1 MMKETLASKFGDE
14 VRQLATAMDVLDPA
28 LIKKTIHTTHAQA
41 AIDSLEPNPVLGTA
55 APPIDASELTLDRK
69 TRTRLAQLRS
79 GHSSMLK
86 SYMARI
92 NPDEHQDLCPDCQ
105 GSQHNTVHL
114 FNCPARSTT
123 LSPLSLWTLP
133 TEAANFLKFDQ
144 IEPR

>member
-1 MMKETLASKFGDE
+1 MKETLASKFGDE
-14 VRQLATAMDVLDPA
+14 VLQLAIAKDARGDTTPIMK
-28 LIKKTIHTTHAQA
+28 IIHTNHTQA

-55 APPIDASELTLDRK
+55 APSIDSSELILDRK

-79 GHSSMLK
+79 GFSSMLK

-92 NPDEHQDLCPDCQ
+92 NPDDHQDLCPDCQ
-105 GSQHNTVHL
+105 GIQHNTEHL

-133 TEAANFLKFDQ
+133 TEAAKFLKLDQ